1 MKKLISFLL
10 AAVMLSA
17 AVAAAIPASAKQL
30 FSDVAGDRWSAE
42 SIAYAV
48 KNGYMNGVGDGRF
61 DPSGS
66 LTRGMVVTVLWRR
79 EGSPEPAA
87 PSGFEDV
94 PDGEWYTN
102 AVAWAKETG
111 VVKGLTEKRF
121 GPNEYVT
128 REQLGTML
136 FRFSSTAPVSVPE
149 RADLTPFSDDE
160 KVSDWS
166 EEAMRWAV
174 EAGIINGTDGNRL
187 LPGGFATREQFAAI
201 IERYDGTFTLV
212 YNE

>member
-1 MKKLISFLL
+1 MRKTVSLLIVLIMTVSVF
-10 AAVMLSA
+10 VS
-17 AVAAAIPASAKQL
+17 AIPAGAAKIV

-61 DPSGS
+61 DPSGP

-94 PDGEWYTN
+94 PDGEWYTD

-111 VVKGLTEKRF
+111 V
-121 GPNEYVT
+121 
-128 REQLGTML
+128 
-136 FRFSSTAPVSVPE
+136 
-149 RADLTPFSDDE
+149 
-160 KVSDWS
+160 
-166 EEAMRWAV
+166 
-174 EAGIINGTDGNRL
+174 
-187 LPGGFATREQFAAI
+187 
-201 IERYDGTFTLV
+201 
-212 YNE
+212 